1 MECNAIFISN
11 ALILLLIAAN
21 VKGETTAIGGFRWKL
36 LPNAARSPI
45 ICKTK
50 VRPFEQNIPT
60 GDRNLSKAATRQ
72 KPAAK
77 ATKTVANGNGHKASN
92 KVDAGEFQEV
102 ENAKAEYIARRASQ
116 LEAIK
121 KTDKKLLREMLYQM
135 VLGRRFEEKC
145 AEVYRMGK
153 IGGFCHLYIGQEAI
167 GVGSMMAIEPTD
179 MVITSY
185 RDHVQAM
192 IKGMSPESVMAELYG
207 KEGGCV
213 KGKGGSMH
221 MFSKELEFYG
231 GHGIVGGQ
239 IGVGTGMA
247 YAAKYKGTGQVVL
260 CFFGEAAVNQGIFHE
275 SLNMAQLWKLPC
287 IYICENNQYGMGTS
301 QARAMSTRNI
311 AKKADAFEMANE
323 FVDGMDVMAVR
334 GATLRAIERARKDGS
349 PTLLEVRAYRYMGH
363 SMSDPGN
370 YRTRDE
376 ILKYQERDP
385 IVLFKDSLKESKILT
400 DKDFEKIEQ
409 EAIDAVDR
417 AVKFSDESPYPSE
430 SELLTDVLA

>member
-1 MECNAIFISN
+1 MAKTATSRK
-11 ALILLLIAAN
+11 A
-21 VKGETTAIGGFRWKL
+21 ET
-36 LPNAARSPI
+36 
-45 ICKTK
+45 KTK
-50 VRPFEQNIPT
+50 
-60 GDRNLSKAATRQ
+60 AA
-72 KPAAK
+72 P
-77 ATKTVANGNGHKASN
+77 ANGSKTTTKNGN
-92 KVDAGEFQEV
+92 VDFAVV
-102 ENAKAEYIARRASQ
+102 ELAKAEYQKRRKSQ

-121 KTDKKLLREMLYQM
+121 KTDKKTLRAMLYQM

-167 GVGSMMAIEPTD
+167 AVGSMMALESKD
-179 MVITSY
+179 MVITAY

-192 IKGMSPESVMAELYG
+192 IKGITPEAVMAELYG

-221 MFSKELEFYG
+221 MFSKEHGFYG

-247 YAAKYKGTGQVVL
+247 YAAKYKNTGQVTL

-275 SLNMAQLWKLPC
+275 SLNMAQLWKLP
-287 IYICENNQYGMGTS
+287 IVYICENNQYGMGTS
-301 QARAMSTRNI
+301 QERAMSTRNI
-311 AKKADAFEMANE
+311 AKKAEAFEMANE

-334 GATLRAIERARKDGS
+334 DASIRAIERARKNNE
-349 PTLLEVRAYRYMGH
+349 PTLLEIRAYRFMGH

-370 YRTRDE
+370 YRTREE
-376 ILKYQERDP
+376 IAKYQERDP
-385 IVLFKDSLKESKILT
+385 IVLFKDSLKEAGVLT

-409 EAIDAVDR
+409 EAADATER
-417 AVKFSDESPYPSE
+417 AIKFADESPYPNE
-430 SELLTDVLA
+430 SELLTDVYA

>member
-1 MECNAIFISN
+1 MQFRRIR
-11 ALILLLIAAN
+11 ILPKTATSRKA
-21 VKGETTAIGGFRWKL
+21 VVTTKNGNGA
-36 LPNAARSPI
+36 
-45 ICKTK
+45 KT
-50 VRPFEQNIPT
+50 
-60 GDRNLSKAATRQ
+60 A
-72 KPAAK
+72 KPAATK
-77 ATKTVANGNGHKASN
+77 AVPKKA
-92 KVDAGEFQEV
+92 VV
-102 ENAKAEYIARRASQ
+102 KAETNGKEDFATVELAKKEYLKRRKSQ

-135 VLGRRFEEKC
+135 VLGRVFEEKC

-167 GVGSMMAIEPTD
+167 GIGSMMALKPTD
-179 MVITSY
+179 MVLTSY

-192 IKGMSPESVMAELYG
+192 VKGITPEAVMAELYG

-221 MFSKELEFYG
+221 MFSKEHEFYG

-247 YAAKYKGTGQVVL
+247 YSAKYRGTDQVTL

-275 SLNMAQLWKLPC
+275 SLNMAQLWKLP
-287 IYICENNQYGMGTS
+287 IIFICENNQYGMGTS
-301 QARAMSTRNI
+301 QARAMSISSI
-311 AKKADAFEMANE
+311 AKKGDAYGMANE

-334 GATLRAIERARKDGS
+334 EATQRAIARARKDGS

-370 YRTRDE
+370 YRTRAE
-376 ILKYQERDP
+376 IAKYQERDP
-385 IVLFKDSLKESKILT
+385 IVLFKDSLKEAKVLT
-400 DKDFEKIEQ
+400 DKDFEQIEKDAI
-409 EAIDAVDR
+409 EATDKAV
-417 AVKFSDESPYPSE
+417 AFAEASPFPSE
-430 SELLTDVLA
+430 SELFTDVYAS

>member
-1 MECNAIFISN
+1 M
-11 ALILLLIAAN
+11 
-21 VKGETTAIGGFRWKL
+21 
-36 LPNAARSPI
+36 P
-45 ICKTK
+45 
-50 VRPFEQNIPT
+50 
-60 GDRNLSKAATRQ
+60 KAATRQ
-72 KPAAK
+72 KPAA
-77 ATKTVANGNGHKASN
+77 ASNAAVNGNGKLSDTSVG
-92 KVDAGEFQEV
+92 KGDFTDFVEV
-102 ENAKAEYIARRASQ
+102 EQAKTEFTARRASQ
-116 LEAIK
+116 LVSIK
-121 KTDKKLLREMLYQM
+121 KTDKKVLHSMLYQM

-167 GVGSMMAIEPTD
+167 GVGTMMALEPTD
-179 MVITSY
+179 MVITAY

-192 IKGMSPESVMAELYG
+192 IKGMTPESVMAELYG
-207 KEGGCV
+207 KAGGCV
-213 KGKGGSMH
+213 GGKGGSMH

-247 YAAKYKGTGQVVL
+247 YAAKYKNSGQVVM
-260 CFFGEAAVNQGIFHE
+260 CFFGEAAVNQGMFHE

-301 QARAMSTRNI
+301 QERAMSSRSI

-334 GATLRAIERARKDGS
+334 EATQRAIERARKHS
-349 PTLLEVRAYRYMGH
+349 EPTLLEIRAYRFMGH

-376 ILKYQERDP
+376 IKKYQERDP
-385 IVLFKDSLKESKILT
+385 IVLFKESLTVAKVFGDE
-400 DKDFEKIEQ
+400 DFEKIEVQ
-409 EAIDAVDR
+409 AAEAVAA
-417 AVKFSDESPYPSE
+417 AVKFADESPLPDE
-430 SELLTDVLA
+430 SELMTNVYA

>member
-1 MECNAIFISN
+1 
-11 ALILLLIAAN
+11 LPKAN
-21 VKGETTAIGGFRWKL
+21 
-36 LPNAARSPI
+36 
-45 ICKTK
+45 
-50 VRPFEQNIPT
+50 
-60 GDRNLSKAATRQ
+60 TRQ
-72 KPAAK
+72 KPTAKTAKISTNGRGNSLKAAK
-77 ATKTVANGNGHKASN
+77 EH
-92 KVDAGEFQEV
+92 EFTDFVEV
-102 ENAKAEYIARRASQ
+102 EQAKAEFIERRSSQ
-116 LEAIK
+116 LVSIK
-121 KTDKKLLREMLYQM
+121 KTDKKLLHSMLYQM

-167 GVGSMMAIEPTD
+167 GVGSMMALEKTD
-179 MVITSY
+179 MVITAY

-192 IKGMSPESVMAELYG
+192 IKGMTPESVLAELYG
-207 KEGGCV
+207 KAGGCV
-213 KGKGGSMH
+213 GGKGGSMH
-221 MFSKELEFYG
+221 MFSKEHEFYG

-247 YAAKYKGTGQVVL
+247 YAAKYKQSGQVVL

-275 SLNMAQLWKLPC
+275 SLNMAQLWKLPI

-301 QARAMSTRNI
+301 QERAMSASSI

-334 GATLRAIERARKDGS
+334 EATIRAIERARKKS
-349 PTLLEVRAYRYMGH
+349 EPTLLEIRAYRFMGH

-385 IVLFKDSLKESKILT
+385 IVLFKDSLKEAKVFG
-400 DKDFEKIEQ
+400 DKDFERVEH
-409 EAIDAVDR
+409 EALEAVER
-417 AVKFSDESPYPSE
+417 AVRFADESPFPNE
-430 SELLTDVLA
+430 SELMTNVFA

>member
-1 MECNAIFISN
+1 
-11 ALILLLIAAN
+11 
-21 VKGETTAIGGFRWKL
+21 
-36 LPNAARSPI
+36 LP
-45 ICKTK
+45 
-50 VRPFEQNIPT
+50 
-60 GDRNLSKAATRQ
+60 KAATRT
-72 KPAAK
+72 KTETKAAK
-77 ATKTVANGNGHKASN
+77 ISKNGKGSPLDAIIAKHESADF
-92 KVDAGEFQEV
+92 VDV
-102 ENAKAEYIARRASQ
+102 EQAKAEFKKRRASQ
-116 LEAIK
+116 LESIK
-121 KTDKKLLREMLYQM
+121 KTDKKLLRSMLYQM

-167 GVGSMMAIEPTD
+167 GVGSMMALKSDD
-179 MVITSY
+179 MVITAY

-192 IKGMSPESVMAELYG
+192 IKGITPEAVLAELYG

-213 KGKGGSMH
+213 GGKGGSMH
-221 MFSKELEFYG
+221 MFSKEHEFYG

-247 YAAKYKGTGQVVL
+247 YAAKYRKSGQVVM

-301 QARAMSTRNI
+301 QERAMSTRNI

-334 GATLRAIERARKDGS
+334 EATLRAIERARKKS
-349 PTLLEVRAYRYMGH
+349 LPTLLEVRAYRFMGH

-376 ILKYQERDP
+376 IAKYQERDP
-385 IVLFKDSLKESKILT
+385 IVLFKDSLKEAKVFG

-409 EAIDAVDR
+409 EALAAVDA
-417 AVKFSDESPYPSE
+417 AVKFADESPLPNE
-430 SELLTDVLA
+430 SKLLTDVYA